1 MINSKSILL
10 TEENDDEDDE
20 EEDIY
25 EFRKWFGI
33 RRSTVLLLFYVISYF
48 SFLFLGGYVMSML
61 ETPHEECLKNKTIL
75 MKEDFLKNNPHI
87 NRELKSISY

>member
-1 MINSKSILL
+1 
-10 TEENDDEDDE
+10 
-20 EEDIY
+20 
-25 EFRKWFGI
+25 
-33 RRSTVLLLFYVISYF
+33 
-48 SFLFLGGYVMSML
+48 MSML